1 MQGPIGQPGND
12 GLPGR
17 DCEQQ
22 PDYSTGILLVKHSQS
37 SIIPEC
43 ESNHAKL
50 WEGFS
55 LLYIEGNEKSHNQDL
70 GTYVF
75 GFQINMRHIYYQID
89 GVHKHFF
96 FPKLNIC
103 INKHMPSDTKK
114 SNKTYIFFLN
124 CFQVSPAL
132 VSGNSPPCRSC
143 SAISITCVTTLAE
156 TINRTGSVPTRH
168 YR

>member
-70 GTYVF
+70 GTY
-75 GFQINMRHIYYQID
+75 IW
-89 GVHKHFF
+89 
-96 FPKLNIC
+96 
-103 INKHMPSDTKK
+103 
-114 SNKTYIFFLN
+114 FLN
-124 CFQVSPAL
+124 K
-132 VSGNSPPCRSC
+132 N
-143 SAISITCVTTLAE
+143 
-156 TINRTGSVPTRH
+156 
-168 YR
+168 